1 MKIDWSFVAIIICG
15 IAATACTWCA
25 DLFLDDMQMY
35 VDIKIGSAYFLIV
48 MIFVL
53 FNSFNNKRRREIQ
66 DLHLGIEE
74 VMAINDELRREIADL
89 KKEVEELRNSI
100 VQ

>member
-1 MKIDWSFVAIIICG
+1 MKIDWSFVAIIISG

-74 VMAINDELRREIADL
+74 VMAINDELRREIHAQ
-89 KKEVEELRNSI
+89 KVEKQENP
-100 VQ
+100 

>member
-15 IAATACTWCA
+15 IAATVCSWCA

-35 VDIKIGSAYFLIV
+35 ADIKIGSAYFLIL

-53 FNSFNNKRRREIQ
+53 FNSFNNRRRREIQ

-74 VMAINDELRREIADL
+74 VMAINDELRREIDAQ
-89 KKEVEELRNSI
+89 KVEKHENP
-100 VQ
+100 